1 MEMRDCT
8 HVRRR
13 SLRMLGSQAIGLDAS
28 VRSAAIRAASGTSL
42 IHLSHLPTTPWN
54 DGEYTF
60 TVTYP

>member
-1 MEMRDCT
+1 MMEMRDCK

-42 IHLSHLPTTPWN
+42 IPLTPPPNHPLERW
-54 DGEYTF
+54 
-60 TVTYP
+60 

>member
-42 IHLSHLPTTPWN
+42 IPLIPPSNHPLERW
-54 DGEYTF
+54 
-60 TVTYP
+60 